1 MMIQFEDD
9 FCSTGPTLLLFWDR
23 AFVCSDRDLK
33 FIVANNQIT
42 AGGTDT
48 P

>member
-9 FCSTGPTLLLFWDR
+9 CCSTGPAQLFLDR

-33 FIVANNQIT
+33 FIVANNQII